1 MKKSLKISLVEFD
14 VEWENPQANIEF
26 LNKNLENHQSD
37 IVLLPEMF
45 TTGFSMNPMELA
57 EEPFGETFEW
67 MKSKAKEGNCAIVGS
82 IPVIENGKFFNR
94 MYFVTPDET
103 FVYDKKHLFGYG
115 RETEV
120 YSSGDE
126 IVTAEYLGWKFRLT
140 ICYDLRFPVWLRNT
154 DDYDVMICPASWPKV
169 RIEQWKAML
178 KSRAIE
184 NLAYTVGINRTGI
197 DGYKLEYNGESKVFN
212 PIGEEQELLKHNPYL
227 LQTEIS
233 IKTVQHFREKYK
245 FLEDRDDFE
254 IKQ

>member
-14 VEWENPQANIEF
+14 INWEKPKANIEF
-26 LNKNLENHQSD
+26 LNRCLENHKSD

-57 EEPFGETFEW
+57 EKPFGETYHW
-67 MKSKAKEGNCAIVGS
+67 MKSKAIEGNCAIVGS
-82 IPVIENGKFFNR
+82 IPVKENLKYYNR
-94 MYFVTPDET
+94 MYFVSPEKT

-120 YSSGDE
+120 YSSGNE

-154 DDYDVMICPASWPKV
+154 DDYDVVICPASWPQV

-184 NLAYTVGINRTGI
+184 NLAYSIGINRIGI
-197 DGYKLEYNGESKVFN
+197 DGYNLEYNGESKVFN
-212 PIGEEQELLKHNPYL
+212 PIGEEQTLTLVNENL
-227 LQTEIS
+227 LQTEITS
-233 IKTVQHFREKYK
+233 DTVYKIREKYK
-245 FLEDRDDFE
+245 FLDDRDGFAF
-254 IKQ
+254 K